1 MASKDLSKFEALLD
15 LQNPDFVLG
24 TESELRPD
32 ISSYS
37 VFPPNY
43 TVFRK
48 DRNRFDGGIFQAIK
62 PDLTCV
68 QRV

>member
-1 MASKDLSKFEALLD
+1 MILNCNGLKGSDHIVKFEALLD
-15 LQNPDFVLG
+15 LHNPDFVLG

-43 TVFRK
+43 TVFVLMAAFFK
-48 DRNRFDGGIFQAIK
+48 
-62 PDLTCV
+62 L
-68 QRV
+68 